1 MNCCIVTI
9 KGKETLVVVGAH
21 IVSAGCGYVWIVSSR
36 TRHSLMTLLA
46 TEAREVT
53 EKEAAQFIT
62 QKQQASP
69 TGQLK
74 ALMITTDAPNTF
86 DPRNN

>member
-9 KGKETLVVVGAH
+9 KGKEALVLGAH
-21 IVSAGCGYVWIVSSR
+21 IVPAGCGYVWIVSSR
-36 TRHSLMTLLA
+36 TCHSLMTLLA

-69 TGQLK
+69 TGQSK
-74 ALMITTDAPNTF
+74 ALMITTDAPDTF